1 MSMYAAQQFMSQ
13 VRNDAALGQQII
25 GTDNNLGAMLKV
37 AEHAGFKFS
46 TDEFMAAIERE
57 WIQANEKLTEGDLYT
72 VAGKV
77 YAAPS
82 TKAAAGACYTLGNGP
97 DCRIR

>member
-1 MSMYAAQQFMSQ
+1 MSMYAAQQFMNQ
-13 VRNDAALGQQII
+13 VKTDAVLGQQLISAEANI
-25 GTDNNLGAMLKV
+25 ATLLTV
-37 AEHAGFKFS
+37 AESAGFKFS
-46 TDEFMAAIERE
+46 KDEYLAAIERE
-57 WIQANEKLTEGDLYT
+57 WIQANEKLSDGDLYT